1 MKNLLLLFALVLGFL
16 PLAQAQEFS
25 LGPVIGV
32 NYASLTNAPSDARG
46 LVGLNAG
53 LALVYSTEEHWGIG
67 VDLKYSG
74 EGMVVEQRGI
84 TAKTRLDYV
93 RVPLKFYYFFNKF
106 GDDFRPKIY
115 VGPSFGVLVG
125 GKTERF
131 TDVGTIKTNS
141 TDLYEQFDVGA
152 LFGTGFNYRIAQGAW
167 LNVDVAYAHG
177 LTNIAPS
184 GKAFN
189 RNLMASIGIAWG
201 LN

>member
-1 MKNLLLLFALVLGFL
+1 MKNLLLLFAFLLGTL
-16 PLAQAQEFS
+16 SITHAQEFS

-32 NYASLTNAPSDARG
+32 NYTSLSDAPGTNSG
-46 LVGLNAG
+46 LLGLNAG

-67 VDLKYSG
+67 MDLKYSG
-74 EGMVVEQRGI
+74 EGMETEQRGM
-84 TAKTRLDYV
+84 TAKTRLNYV
-93 RVPLKFYYFFNKF
+93 RLPVKFYYFFNKF

-115 VGPSFGVLVG
+115 VGPSFGLLAG

-131 TDVGTIKTNS
+131 TELGTFKTNS
-141 TDLYEQFDVGA
+141 TDLYEKFDVGA
-152 LFGTGFNYRIAQGAW
+152 LIGTGFNYRVARGTW

-177 LTNIAPS
+177 LTNIAKS

-189 RNLMASIGIAWG
+189 RNVLASVGLAWG

>member
-1 MKNLLLLFALVLGFL
+1 MKNLLLLFAFVLGITT
-16 PLAQAQEFS
+16 LAHAQEFS
-25 LGPVIGV
+25 LGPVVGV
-32 NYASLTNAPSDARG
+32 NYASITNAPNDARG

-67 VDLKYSG
+67 LDLKYSG

-84 TAKTRLDYV
+84 TAKTQLNYV
-93 RVPLKFYYFFNKF
+93 RVPLKFIYFFNKF

-115 VGPSFGVLVG
+115 VGPSFGLLAG

-131 TDVGTIKTNS
+131 TEIGTFKTNS
-141 TDLYEQFDVGA
+141 TDLYEKFDVGA
-152 LFGTGFNYRIAQGAW
+152 LFGTGFNYRIAPGAW

-177 LTNIAPS
+177 LSDVSKT
-184 GKAFN
+184 GKAYN
-189 RNLMASIGIAWG
+189 RNLLASIGVAWG